1 MNRMA
6 CLRLIER
13 CADSLYSV
21 RAEIADEDDTGAHE
35 LHDPIAKLVAA
46 FAHVHELLHHQ
57 ATRPVLKSYLK
68 RDEIL
73 RTVRGLRRRA
83 PRASCARARSTHG
96 ILCAIDMHCP
106 SSARA
111 RRWASCHGSF

>member
-1 MNRMA
+1 MA

-21 RAEIADEDDTGAHE
+21 RAELADEDDTVAHE

-46 FAHVHELLHHQ
+46 FPHVHKLLHRQ
-57 ATRPVLKSYLK
+57 ATRPVLKSCLK

-73 RTVRGLRRRA
+73 RTARGLRRRA

-96 ILCAIDMHCP
+96 ILCATAMHCP

-111 RRWASCHGSF
+111 RRGASCPGSF